1 MSEDGWYCWNRVKD
15 CERIESF
22 QAVKVLLQENL
33 MRTREKMAVEY
44 EKNFIKLFNYGSTK

>member
-22 QAVKVLLQENL
+22 KGVKVLLQENL